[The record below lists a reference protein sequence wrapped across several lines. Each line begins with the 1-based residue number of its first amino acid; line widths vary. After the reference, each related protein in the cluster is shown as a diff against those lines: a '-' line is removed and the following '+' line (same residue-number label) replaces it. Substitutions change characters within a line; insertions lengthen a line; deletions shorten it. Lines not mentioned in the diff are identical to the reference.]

1 MEERRR
7 LGCSGSGGDN
17 GNHNVSGKE
26 AGMLMLWWVRV
37 VGFLS
42 LIWAGCWV
50 TQFPQNNRAWSKA
63 PCTIWA
69 WRFLMGPFWALVLFC
84 SYVSILAGFYFMFS
98 IIPHPLSVWR
108 CGLCPDLHILHTMS
122 VLGGR
127 RVTCFVKWSQL
138 PSGRMRLSVTGIIFQ
153 WQHARKAISC
163 EL

>member
-17 GNHNVSGKE
+17 GNHNVGGKE

-69 WRFLMGPFWALVLFC
+69 WRNNWRRLWESLLKV
-84 SYVSILAGFYFMFS
+84 ILLCHPRG
-98 IIPHPLSVWR
+98 IPPRGISSKS
-108 CGLCPDLHILHTMS
+108 MS
-122 VLGGR
+122 NRKRPRMEAR
-127 RVTCFVKWSQL
+127 RDS
-138 PSGRMRLSVTGIIFQ
+138 SRGSE
-153 WQHARKAISC
+153 AR
-163 EL
+163 